1 MAKRLRILAGPNG
14 SGKSSVYAD
23 LLKTKAFHWGV
34 FVNADEIEKQLREK
48 KFLNVTTYGIDNL
61 NWDDFLSEYVPFIEQ
76 KKGTCSADNL
86 LYRDHSIIVIDGE
99 KVDSYLACL
108 VADFIRRK
116 LLEKKGDVT
125 FTIETV
131 MSHESKLDFMRA
143 AKEKGFKVYLY
154 YVSTSSPEINVGRV
168 ATRVQKGGHNVPLD
182 KIRSRYYRS
191 LGQLRNAIL
200 LSDRAYIFDNSEYK
214 YQWVAEY
221 NGESGQMIYKS
232 DEVPSWVI
240 EYVNQPNY

>member
-1 MAKRLRILAGPNG
+1 M
-14 SGKSSVYAD
+14 
-23 LLKTKAFHWGV
+23 
-34 FVNADEIEKQLREK
+34 
-48 KFLNVTTYGIDNL
+48 
-61 NWDDFLSEYVPFIEQ
+61 
-76 KKGTCSADNL
+76 
-86 LYRDHSIIVIDGE
+86 IDGE
-99 KVDSYLACL
+99 KVDSYLACH

-116 LLEKKGDVT
+116 LLDKKGNVT

-131 MSHESKLDFMRA
+131 MSHESKLNFMRA

-168 ATRVQKGGHNVPLD
+168 ATRVQEGGHDVPLD

-191 LGQLRNAIL
+191 LKQLRDAIL
-200 LSDRAYIFDNSEYK
+200 LSDRAYIFDNSENK

-221 NGESGQMIYKS
+221 DAESGQMIYKS

-240 EYVNQPNY
+240 EYVNKPKLSKL